1 MFRTSKILLITWKT
15 QSKREI
21 LVFEKE
27 YLPETFMI
35 KSKMLTYVF
44 ILNLLDFINLAFKE
58 SFTQYIQKFQT
69 RSFHQ

>member
-21 LVFEKE
+21 LAFEKE